1 MLDFGALSWGGGDAD
16 DIETDGDVAGD
27 MGLGIGS
34 GEGDQFS
41 LLAVIDR
48 VDRGEM
54 VVAGP
59 GFDFDDHDGVAVS
72 GHDVDFAEAAAPAAL
87 ENLIAQQ
94 PQLFGGQLFAT

>member
-1 MLDFGALSWGGGDAD
+1 MLDFGALSWAGGDTY
-16 DIETDGDVAGD
+16 DIETDGDMARD

-59 GFDFDDHDGVAVS
+59 GFDFDDDDGIPVP
-72 GHDVDFAEAAAPAAL
+72 GYDVDLADATAPAAL
-87 ENLIAQQ
+87 ENLIAQP